1 MHGSRAGVARHRPVA
16 LQEVRSA
23 AEVQA
28 TALRPARRAHDA
40 PAPFDFMNAF
50 AAFVARTRAT
60 FALPD
65 MSEQERVAF
74 RKSQGEVRDPLVVPV
89 VVAAALLIA
98 GFVGWDMM
106 RDPGHLGGPVARVR
120 LGGGAAVLLLLA
132 AVRHLPGLS
141 FRVQAL
147 VMYCAIYA
155 MQLAIGVALGADSP
169 LQLPGLLIVMFF
181 GVIALPRAGDSL
193 VNVLLAAISVPLVLP
208 RHPHQADVIYA
219 VAHFANVVLLVWAAS
234 ALLERLAAQSF
245 AYRGRLQR
253 EASTDAL
260 TGLHNRREFE
270 SGMVREMERARRMH
284 VPLSLAILDIDFFK
298 RINDQHGHDVGDAVL
313 RAVAA
318 TLQRHI
324 RKSDLLARIG
334 GEEFALV
341 MLGTQPPG
349 AWVVLERLRNAVAGL
364 RIPAGGQDIGCTISI
379 GITDR
384 VDGDRDWPALYKRA
398 DTALYEAKEGGRN
411 RVVEAPP
418 PEPVPA

>member
-1 MHGSRAGVARHRPVA
+1 MKAIVSSLAGIRAI
-16 LQEVRSA
+16 
-23 AEVQA
+23 
-28 TALRPARRAHDA
+28 
-40 PAPFDFMNAF
+40 
-50 AAFVARTRAT
+50 
-60 FALPD
+60 FALPT
-65 MSEQERVAF
+65 MSEEELVAF
-74 RKSQGEVRDPLVVPV
+74 RKTQGEVRDPLVVPI
-89 VVAAALLIA
+89 VVAAVLLIA

-106 RDPGHLGGPVARVR
+106 RDPGHIGPVARVR
-120 LGGGAAVLLLLA
+120 LGGGAAVLLILA
-132 AVRHLPGLS
+132 VVRHVPGLS

-147 VMYCAIYA
+147 VMYCALYA
-155 MQLAIGVALGADSP
+155 MQLAIGVALGSDSP
-169 LQLPGLLIVMFF
+169 LQMPGLLIVMFF
-181 GVIALPRAGDSL
+181 SVIGLPRASDSL
-193 VNVLLAAISVPLVLP
+193 VNILLAAISVPLVLP
-208 RHPHQADVIYA
+208 PHPHQADVIYA
-219 VAHFANVVLLVWAAS
+219 VAHFANVVLLVWAAC

-245 AYRGRLQR
+245 AYRSRLQR

-270 SGMVREMERARRMH
+270 SGMVREMERARRMQ

-298 RINDQHGHDVGDAVL
+298 RINDQHGHDTGDAVL
-313 RAVAA
+313 REVAA

-349 AWVVLERLRNAVAGL
+349 AWVVLERLRHAVAGL

-384 VDGDRDWPALYKRA
+384 VETDREWPTLYKRA

-411 RVVEAPP
+411 RVVEAAP
-418 PEPVPA
+418 PEAALV